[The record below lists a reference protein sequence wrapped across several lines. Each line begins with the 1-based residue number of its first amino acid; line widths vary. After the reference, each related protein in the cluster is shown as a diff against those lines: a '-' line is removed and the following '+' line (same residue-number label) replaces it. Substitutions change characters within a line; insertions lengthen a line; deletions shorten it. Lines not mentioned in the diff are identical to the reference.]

1 MGISVE
7 DAVKELQARETV
19 FVAYSQAT
27 KLPYVTCGEE
37 TYNDQV
43 WFFAEE
49 ETLKEYGKKKLEDK
63 ILLMGMRYEKKDFPR
78 MYGLLFSIG
87 VNSVIWNN
95 GADEIEIDLEK
106 IVRKPDLSQ
115 MEPAKRPLINPTLQ
129 LSGIYF
135 MQELRRPIK
144 KEERTV
150 NLREMEEELIVN
162 LKKSEFLVA
171 MATDPEDPTKVN
183 IPYLKNKQG
192 DILQPAFT
200 DVMEFDKFARGKKL
214 RAAKVPFAKLPGL
227 IINQAKAFVINPM
240 GFNLILDRVQL
251 GKILGVEIPPAAAP
265 AENAPAEAAA
275 QETKASKGEV
285 KAEEAPAA
293 ETPVQ

>member
-135 MQELRRPIK
+135 MQELRRPVK
-144 KEERTV
+144 QEEHK
-150 NLREMEEELIVN
+150 NIRELEEELIAN
-162 LKKSEFLVA
+162 LRKAEFLIA
-171 MATDPEDPTKVN
+171 INAEQEEDGKLH
-183 IPYLKNKQG
+183 IPYLKNKE
-192 DILQPAFT
+192 DKIMQPVFT
-200 DVMEFDKFARGKKL
+200 DVMEFEKFGRGKNL
-214 RAAKVPFAKLPGL
+214 RVAKVTIDKLPSL
-227 IINQAKAFVINPM
+227 MIPQANAYVVNPM
-240 GFNLILDRVQL
+240 GFNLVLNKEQIE
-251 GKILGVEIPPAAAP
+251 KIAGI
-265 AENAPAEAAA
+265 
-275 QETKASKGEV
+275 SK
-285 KAEEAPAA
+285 
-293 ETPVQ
+293 

>member
-135 MQELRRPIK
+135 MQELRRPVEN
-144 KEERTV
+144 EEHK
-150 NLREMEEELIVN
+150 NLRAREVELIAN
-162 LKKSEFLVA
+162 LKKSHFLVA
-171 MATDPEDPTKVN
+171 MERDEENPKKIN
-183 IPYLKNKQG
+183 IPYLKNKEGQ
-192 DILQPAFT
+192 ILQPVFS
-200 DVMEFDKFARGKKL
+200 DVMEFEKFAKGKKL
-214 RAAKVPFAKLPGL
+214 RLAKIPFNKLPEIL
-227 IINQAKAFVINPM
+227 INQAEAMVFNPM
-240 GFNLILDRVQL
+240 GFNLILNKEQFK
-251 GKILGVEIPPAAAP
+251 KILG
-265 AENAPAEAAA
+265 
-275 QETKASKGEV
+275 
-285 KAEEAPAA
+285 
-293 ETPVQ
+293 